1 MLAILPTVPIT
12 LEEDRQTTL
21 TKQKQMKKG
30 RDESDSSKARGMK
43 LIKGYLGFRLGSLNS
58 DR

>member
-43 LIKGYLGFRLGSLNS
+43 
-58 DR
+58 